1 MMSLTKVDI
10 LRLMQVVTELLY
22 RHVKH
27 KKSLIILVMHIRL
40 MLMLDDVLRVL
51 REVQEDKSEQ
61 KQ

>member
-10 LRLMQVVTELLY
+10 LRLIQVVTELLY

-40 MLMLDDVLRVL
+40 MLDDVLRVL